1 MKQKDRFI
9 YDMLDFD
16 TQETAGDILWKA
28 CNPVSVEAV
37 NGSAVLKVPFQAQNR
52 EKVEPNIAI
61 ELKIHDVV
69 VRAYGDSI
77 IRVSVNFNDGE
88 LPGDES
94 PMFEWDPSLKQEELT
109 ANSLI
114 DGWDIYDSK
123 GNIRMRID
131 TSDSEI
137 KKWSSLIREPFEA
150 FNASVFPDGKVEV
163 PFMSKDTFTP
173 DQAESVGLG
182 YVEKAGRAD
191 RSVFSMY
198 AAYNEKFA
206 GTGERFNAMNLSGKT
221 FVLENTDALGV
232 NSRRAYKNVPFYVSS
247 RPYGLLALTSS
258 HVRLSLADIST
269 RAAQGLVENG
279 VLDLFFFG
287 GGSIEK
293 VVWNYRRVTGFPRVV
308 PLWSYGTWMSRM
320 TYFSADET
328 RVVANKMRE
337 GGFPCD
343 VLHLDTG
350 WFKEDWKC
358 EWEFNPV
365 TFPNPKEYMEE
376 MLDKGFRITLW
387 QNPTIAR
394 DTKHFETARK
404 NRYVAPIKAVE
415 TDGSDF
421 GNVKYGGKIDFT
433 NPEAVKWYKGL
444 LKDLLE
450 MGASAI
456 KTDFGEKIDQN
467 ADYYGMSSNELHNL
481 YCLLY
486 QRAAFEITEE
496 VKGEGII
503 WARAGWTGCQ
513 RYPIH
518 WGGDCAAT
526 WDGLAGTIRGGLHIG
541 VSGFAF
547 WSHDVPGFHGLPDFM
562 NSWPENDLYVRWTQ
576 VGVFTS
582 HIRYHGTSPREPYEY
597 PEVAPIVREW
607 LKLRYALIPYLADEG
622 IKSVQGGYPVFRA
635 MIFHHEKD
643 PFCWNIDDQFYCGDN
658 LLIAPVLNDKG
669 IRDVYLPEGKWTDFW
684 TGEVIMGPVLLKDV
698 KVPLDRIPV
707 YARTNCC
714 ICIYPEQVQSTNE
727 MNLEKI
733 ISLRFDDSYKGLS
746 STILGSF
753 IEL

>member
-16 TQETAGDILWKA
+16 VQESAQDILWKA
-28 CNPVSVEAV
+28 YNPISAEAV
-37 NGSAVLKVPFQAQNR
+37 NGEIVLKVPFQAQNR
-52 EKVEPNIAI
+52 EKIEPNTTI
-61 ELKIHDVV
+61 EPKIHEIV

-77 IRVSVNFNDGE
+77 IRVSANFNE
-88 LPGDES
+88 SNIPGDVS
-94 PMFEWDPSLKQEELT
+94 PMLEWDSSLKPEELT
-109 ANSLI
+109 VSTT
-114 DGWDIYDSK
+114 DKGWDIYDSK
-123 GNIRMRID
+123 DKLRMTID
-131 TSDSEI
+131 ISNSSVR
-137 KKWSSLIREPFEA
+137 KWSSLIKEPFEA
-150 FNASVFPDGKVEV
+150 FNATVIPDGQVKVS
-163 PFMSKDTFTP
+163 FMAKDTFTP
-173 DQAESVGLG
+173 EQIESVSLG
-182 YVEKAGRAD
+182 YVEKSGLAD

-198 AAYNEKFA
+198 ANYDEKFA
-206 GTGERFNAMNLSGKT
+206 GTGERFSTMNLAGKT
-221 FVLENTDALGV
+221 FALENTDALGV

-247 RPYGLLALTSS
+247 RPYGMLALTSS

-287 GGSIEK
+287 GGSVEK
-293 VVWNYRRVTGFPRVV
+293 VVWNYRRVTGFPRIV

-328 RVVANKMRE
+328 REVANKMRE
-337 GGFPCD
+337 GRFPCD
-343 VLHLDTG
+343 VIHLDTG

-365 TFPNPKEYMEE
+365 TFPNPKAYMKE
-376 MLDKGFRITLW
+376 MLEKGFRITLW
-387 QNPTIAR
+387 QNPTIGK

-404 NRYVAPIKAVE
+404 NRYVAPIKSVE

-421 GNVKYGGKIDFT
+421 GNIKYGGKIDFT
-433 NPEAVKWYKGL
+433 NPEAVNWYKGL
-444 LKDLLE
+444 LENLLE

-467 ADYYGMSSNELHNL
+467 ADYYGMSYEGLHNL
-481 YCLLY
+481 YSLLY
-486 QRAAFEITEE
+486 QKAAFEITEK

-562 NSWPENDLYVRWTQ
+562 NSWPENNLYVRWTQ
-576 VGVFTS
+576 VGVFSS
-582 HIRYHGTSPREPYEY
+582 HLRYHGTSPREPYEY

-607 LKLRYALIPYLADEG
+607 LKLRYALIPYLVDEG
-622 IKSVQGGYPVFRA
+622 IKAVKSGYPILRA

-643 PFCWNIDDQFYCGDN
+643 QFCWNIDDQFYCGDN
-658 LLIAPVLNDKG
+658 LLIAPVLNDEG
-669 IRDVYLPEGKWTDFW
+669 IRNVYLPEGKWTDFW
-684 TGEVIMGPVLLKDV
+684 SGEVINGPVLLKDV
-698 KVPLDRIPV
+698 KSTLNRIPV
-707 YARTNCC
+707 YAKTGCS
-714 ICIYPEQVQSTNE
+714 ICVYPEEVQCTDE
-727 MNLEKI
+727 MRMEKAVNLN
-733 ISLRFDDSYKGLS
+733 FDDSYKGLS
-746 STILGSF
+746 STILGEF
-753 IEL
+753 IKL